1 MQFVGKGNIQGKS
14 YQCLEQKKLV
24 EFEKVLSTGNW
35 ESWKIRLLWVGR
47 RVHMRKH
54 LNSTSRYSTD
64 WREGQ
69 MGGFCWCLYLL
80 VFLIFDVESDNECG
94 TIGYQEKA
102 FKLDK
107 RAQAIEKW
115 GLLPNR
121 GGKGSKKIKA
131 PLLLTKTPNLE
142 QNSGAREVW

>member
-1 MQFVGKGNIQGKS
+1 M
-14 YQCLEQKKLV
+14 
-24 EFEKVLSTGNW
+24 
-35 ESWKIRLLWVGR
+35 
-47 RVHMRKH
+47 
-54 LNSTSRYSTD
+54 
-64 WREGQ
+64 
-69 MGGFCWCLYLL
+69 YLL